1 MQSIGERLEEARKRK
16 GISIREAAEATKIRG
31 EYLHKFESNQ
41 YDIKLPEIY
50 VRGFLRT
57 YSNYLKLPGDKIIA
71 DYNALGL
78 NDSKQRNLSREI
90 YGRMDLSVSSAKT
103 DKTGKEPGTE
113 GSSGDSAAIANDAT
127 RNPATFVPPTSGN
140 NISIDKKLLIK
151 AGALVAI
158 TIVVVLLAVWAF
170 SGSGGKNT
178 NSASNSNGSMP
189 AETWIKP
196 LVNER
201 SLALVAVGRVTVTAT
216 QSDGTIFYQ
225 GTIPAGES
233 RAIPR
238 RGKTIDVRTDTPAN
252 LKFRIDGTLHD
263 PFGPGSLI
271 DAPAATPATAPARR

>member
-57 YSNYLKLPGDKIIA
+57 YSNYLKLPGDKIIN

-78 NDSKQRNLSREI
+78 NESKQRSLSREI

-103 DKTGKEPGTE
+103 DKSGKEPGAE
-113 GSSGDSAAIANDAT
+113 GNAGDPAPTSGDAA
-127 RNPATFVPPTSGN
+127 RNPATFVPPATSGGN
-140 NISIDKKLLIK
+140 SISIDKKLLIK
-151 AGALVAI
+151 AGILVAI
-158 TIVVVLLAVWAF
+158 TVAVVLLAVWAV
-170 SGSGGKNT
+170 SGSGDKNT
-178 NSASNSNGSMP
+178 AGSKSAVSAP
-189 AETWIKP
+189 AETWVKP
-196 LVNER
+196 LVNDR
-201 SLALVAVGRVTVTAT
+201 SASLVAVGSNVTVTAT
-216 QSDGTIFYQ
+216 QSDGVILYQ

-238 RGKTIDVRTDTPAN
+238 STKAINVRTETPEN
-252 LKFRIDGTLHD
+252 LKFRIDDQLYN
-263 PFGPGSLI
+263 PFGRDSQINALP
-271 DAPAATPATAPARR
+271 APSPRR